1 MYLRLFWH
9 YTHDQL
15 LSYIPL
21 PRQTAVG
28 MGTRELIASN
38 EMEVV
43 SALSVIGSVDVVHI
57 GHNLGSVP
65 EDGGL

>member
-1 MYLRLFWH
+1 
-9 YTHDQL
+9 
-15 LSYIPL
+15 
-21 PRQTAVG
+21 
-28 MGTRELIASN
+28 
-38 EMEVV
+38 MEAV